1 MEGSFAQAIA
11 FASGGWSEPTCTS
24 HQGTSHKDGD
34 DLSSWDTSCRE
45 HPKNMDRSQCSGSR
59 EGGDQGSKEVAEE
72 RHRVQV
78 LEDQGVVQEKEV
90 VV

>member
-1 MEGSFAQAIA
+1 MEGSSAPVIGFALRGL
-11 FASGGWSEPTCTS
+11 SGPTCTS
-24 HQGTSHKDGD
+24 HQGTCYRDGD
-34 DLSSWDTSCRE
+34 DLSSLDTSCRE

-59 EGGDQGSKEVAEE
+59 EGEDQGNKEVAEE

>member
-1 MEGSFAQAIA
+1 
-11 FASGGWSEPTCTS
+11 
-24 HQGTSHKDGD
+24 
-34 DLSSWDTSCRE
+34 
-45 HPKNMDRSQCSGSR
+45 MDRSQCSGSR
-59 EGGDQGSKEVAEE
+59 EGEDQGNKEVAEE

>member
-1 MEGSFAQAIA
+1 
-11 FASGGWSEPTCTS
+11 
-24 HQGTSHKDGD
+24 
-34 DLSSWDTSCRE
+34 
-45 HPKNMDRSQCSGSR
+45 MDRSQCSGSR

-72 RHRVQV
+72 RQRVQV